1 VGGGGAGFSQAKE
14 IAEMDRKVQMLKQAL
29 RFVGTSEGRRKEERD
44 SDLVEKWKV
53 AGREM

>member
-1 VGGGGAGFSQAKE
+1 
-14 IAEMDRKVQMLKQAL
+14 MDRKVQMLKQAL